1 MLSKVTVSIIISSFH
16 KHFQVNE
23 KANVAWNMF
32 IIIQQILLNIIT
44 IAQYVGAAA
53 TLGCHS
59 ENIKKVKTI
68 TWSNNL
74 NYASTLYEDSAQW
87 KPFHQHQR
95 QSYNTKTL
103 ELMICEV
110 LN

>member
-1 MLSKVTVSIIISSFH
+1 
-16 KHFQVNE
+16 
-23 KANVAWNMF
+23 MF
-32 IIIQQILLNIIT
+32 IIIQQILLNINI

-74 NYASTLYEDSAQW
+74 NYSSSLHEDSVQW
-87 KPFHQHQR
+87 KPFHQPKLQ
-95 QSYNTKTL
+95 YKTL
-103 ELMICEV
+103 ELMIYEV
-110 LN
+110 LKKE

>member
-1 MLSKVTVSIIISSFH
+1 
-16 KHFQVNE
+16 
-23 KANVAWNMF
+23 MF
-32 IIIQQILLNIIT
+32 IIIQQILLNINI

-74 NYASTLYEDSAQW
+74 NYATTLYEDSIQW
-87 KPFHQHQR
+87 KLFHQLKLQ
-95 QSYNTKTL
+95 YKNIGIDDL
-103 ELMICEV
+103 WGF
-110 LN
+110 N

>member
-1 MLSKVTVSIIISSFH
+1 
-16 KHFQVNE
+16 
-23 KANVAWNMF
+23 MF

-74 NYASTLYEDSAQW
+74 NYAS
-87 KPFHQHQR
+87 
-95 QSYNTKTL
+95 
-103 ELMICEV
+103 
-110 LN
+110 